1 MTITSGSW
9 QSWVARSSKLQAE
22 SDGGR
27 HFPPDTKSPA
37 HRRVAV
43 KGTGTPHGHM
53 TSCTVPM
60 ATSDHSSS
68 PEAPFRV
75 VVLAPQPS
83 GERHQT
89 RFHDRVSF
97 EHSQTV
103 SCDVNHPYLHLPNRW
118 VPVTVNIMFRLCPAW
133 TRASE
138 MAWIMES
145 LRGEVSDKT
154 VTTIGTCPGLEM
166 LGRGGKGEERKQEGR
181 GRRA

>member
-9 QSWVARSSKLQAE
+9 QSWVAWSSKLQAE
-22 SDGGR
+22 SDGCC
-27 HFPPDTKSPA
+27 HLPPDTKSPP

-68 PEAPFRV
+68 PEAPLRV
-75 VVLAPQPS
+75 VVLAAQPS

-97 EHSQTV
+97 EHSRLLVVMSIIRISTYQTAGYQSQSTLCSDFV
-103 SCDVNHPYLHLPNRW
+103 QLGQEHQRW
-118 VPVTVNIMFRLCPAW
+118 L
-133 TRASE
+133 
-138 MAWIMES
+138 
-145 LRGEVSDKT
+145 
-154 VTTIGTCPGLEM
+154 GLWSH
-166 LGRGGKGEERKQEGR
+166 
-181 GRRA
+181 